1 MATLDKLDIPKII
14 ADDRQD
20 FLQDGITNQRKPME
34 IMSHLFGQDLNPA
47 NGRWK
52 QVTTK
57 GQYQTLGT
65 PCFQAALMLTVGELI
80 FSKPNPDDV

>member
-47 NGRWK
+47 NGR
-52 QVTTK
+52 
-57 GQYQTLGT
+57 
-65 PCFQAALMLTVGELI
+65 
-80 FSKPNPDDV
+80 